1 MKLEYVGPKPVVS
14 QHGVNFDKSEPDR
27 YIFLH
32 AAIELLEVIEECVN
46 AKSCYIEEQNKIDLT
61 NWEGIQYS
69 QAQLLD
75 LVKKHC
81 SDNLENIIEKREQK
95 VSRLIEEL
103 KADVNANENLSE
115 DDKIAWI
122 GNIDIM
128 SGYYKQYVENEIAYE
143 CLLDVLADD
152 IYKRKLK
159 EISFNL
165 GKNYGFL
172 FSYLQDVLSNHKP
185 PIDCELKVE
194 ALDSKAVGRFLIK
207 HPKKLSF

>member
-1 MKLEYVGPKPVVS
+1 LEK
-14 QHGVNFDKSEPDR
+14 
-27 YIFLH
+27 
-32 AAIELLEVIEECVN
+32 
-46 AKSCYIEEQNKIDLT
+46 
-61 NWEGIQYS
+61 
-69 QAQLLD
+69 
-75 LVKKHC
+75 
-81 SDNLENIIEKREQK
+81 IIEKREQK

-172 FSYLQDVLSNHKP
+172 FAYLQDVLSNHKP